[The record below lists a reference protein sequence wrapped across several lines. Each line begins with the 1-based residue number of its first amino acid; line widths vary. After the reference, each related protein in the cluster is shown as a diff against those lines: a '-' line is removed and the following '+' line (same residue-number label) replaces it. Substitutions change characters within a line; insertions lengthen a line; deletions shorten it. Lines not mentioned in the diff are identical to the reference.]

1 MSSVVAN
8 NGNVASVKPT
18 PISEIASKV
27 NSLRA
32 SFKTGITSSIEYRK
46 EQIMQVR
53 KLISENKDD
62 LAAAIEADMKR
73 HRTFSSRILGG
84 CVGSCNVALDNID
97 SWSKPQVLDN
107 VGKNKCEVR
116 YSPKGVALIVG
127 TWNFPNPLVWKP
139 LVAALSAGN
148 VVLLK
153 LNEVCVATSTLMGKL
168 AEKYLDPKCVQIVQ
182 GGIPVATEVLKQKF
196 SVIFYTGNTTVG
208 RIVMRAAAE
217 HLTPCILEL
226 GGKNPVVVAKDADLK
241 NAARKIVDG
250 RLKNTGQFCVAPD
263 YVLCD
268 ASVQPELTQYMKDAV
283 EEFFTSDPKTCK
295 SFGRIINQ
303 RHCSRIA
310 NVLKEDHGGEIICGG
325 DYDLNESYIAPTIV
339 LNPKEKSQIMEDEIF
354 GPVMPIKTVQS
365 VEEAI
370 NFITAK
376 PHSLACYVFSSSQE
390 TVDKVINSTFS
401 GGACANDVIIH
412 MLNET
417 LPFGGSGPSGHGSY
431 HGIYGFKAFSHE
443 KGVMLVDSKD
453 DGGGR
458 YPPFK

>member
-8 NGNVASVKPT
+8 NGNVASVKST

-32 SFKTGITSSIEYRK
+32 SFKTGIASSIEYRK

-53 KLISENKDD
+53 KLVSENKDD

-354 GPVMPIKTVQS
+354 GPVICLIPYKD
-365 VEEAI
+365 VEDAI
-370 NFITAK
+370 SI
-376 PHSLACYVFSSSQE
+376 
-390 TVDKVINSTFS
+390 
-401 GGACANDVIIH
+401 ANDTSYGLSSMVSCADPQKGQEIAKRIRAGQVIVNRISRGDYPA
-412 MLNET
+412 
-417 LPFGGSGPSGHGSY
+417 PFGGFKMSGNGREHGTF
-431 HGIYGFKAFSHE
+431 GIEEYLEVQAVIS
-443 KGVMLVDSKD
+443 
-453 DGGGR
+453 
-458 YPPFK
+458 